1 MNITE
6 VTKETFE
13 NEVLTDGRHD
23 ETVYRLYDDY
33 LIHQGL
39 EGANVNTACTAGCAG
54 VTGDEGDRAS
64 NYYFDVKTN
73 MGGNNVIIVR

>member
-1 MNITE
+1 M
-6 VTKETFE
+6 
-13 NEVLTDGRHD
+13 TDGRHD

-54 VTGDEGDRAS
+54 VTGDDGDRAS